1 MPEKNIENLSI
12 NTIIGMGTRIDGDVV
27 SPGFTRIDGA
37 LKGDLT
43 VQGRVV
49 IGENARLRS
58 NISGTAVTV
67 GGVVLGDILANDRV
81 IVLSSAVVLGTII
94 TRRIQIDEGCIIN
107 GRVIT
112 CSSPEEWERRCAEQR
127 DARSIN
133 APIFGRT

>member
-1 MPEKNIENLSI
+1 MPEKILENLSI
-12 NTIIGMGTRIDGDVV
+12 NTIIGAGTRIDGDVV

-58 NISGTAVTV
+58 NVSGTAVTV
-67 GGVVLGDILANDRV
+67 GGVVLGDILAHDRV

-94 TRRIQIDEGCIIN
+94 TCRIQIDEGSIIH

-112 CSSPEEWERRCAEQR
+112 CATREEWERRCAEQR

-133 APIFGRT
+133 APIFRRT